1 MSQLITVRGPISP
14 EELGITMCH
23 THVLLNLMTLFVMP
37 EEASRFALAEAPVTI
52 ENLGAVR
59 RDVIGVRDN
68 LLLGDVDTA
77 VRELTR
83 YKMMGGNSVVEVS
96 ARGIG
101 RDPVGLLKVSNATGL
116 NIICCTGFYI
126 GASHPPVVAQFSQ
139 SELYALMVDE
149 LTQGIGTTQIRA
161 GIIKAAMGTTA
172 GGPFATEDEE
182 KVFRAAIQAQVET
195 GAAFEIHP
203 ARPYTD
209 KHWDT
214 YFDIIE
220 QEGGNLEKVIAC
232 HMEFW
237 AQDVEYQKSLL
248 DRGVVASYDQFG
260 GEEYFTSRNDAY
272 FPDKLRVDAVS
283 ALVEAGY
290 AEQVVLSNEVAF
302 KCNYEQ
308 FGGHGYGH
316 LLENILPDLRARG
329 LTESQFHTMLVEN
342 PRRLLPF

>member
-1 MSQLITVRGPISP
+1 MSQVITVRGPISP

-37 EEASRFALAEAPVTI
+37 EEASRIALAESPVTM

-59 RDVIGVRDN
+59 RDVIAVRDN

-77 VRELTR
+77 VSELTQ

-126 GASHPPVVAQFSQ
+126 GASHPPVVAQYSQ
-139 SELYALMVDE
+139 SELYTLMLDE
-149 LTQGIGTTQIRA
+149 LTKGIGTTQIRA
-161 GIIKAAMGTTA
+161 GIIKAAMGTTD
-172 GGPFATEDEE
+172 GGPFASEDEE

-209 KHWDT
+209 RHWDT

-220 QEGGNLEKVIAC
+220 KEGGNLEKVIAC

-237 AQDVEYQKSLL
+237 SQDVEYQKSLL
-248 DRGVVASYDQFG
+248 DRGVTAS
-260 GEEYFTSRNDAY
+260 
-272 FPDKLRVDAVS
+272 
-283 ALVEAGY
+283 
-290 AEQVVLSNEVAF
+290 
-302 KCNYEQ
+302 
-308 FGGHGYGH
+308 
-316 LLENILPDLRARG
+316 
-329 LTESQFHTMLVEN
+329 
-342 PRRLLPF
+342 